1 MVSDDTEKKV
11 KENEHFY
18 KQKGGDSR
26 MKLKAFM
33 TGAALA
39 LAAAVCF
46 MPARAEAAPE
56 IMPDGTVFDG
66 EYYAA
71 NNPDVVAAMG
81 TDTAALFAHYQ
92 VCGKTEG
99 RLATAASGD
108 GFDAAYYAAKYPQ
121 VASVMGTDE
130 NMLFFHYAVCGKTE
144 GRFPNQA
151 AENGKT
157 AATVAADNSTNVNSY
172 EYKLSMAKK
181 AADYVNAKRAEEG
194 KTALQWSDALAEAAM
209 ARAAELVESN
219 SENRPNGSS
228 FKSLLR
234 EKGISYDEAD
244 QCYIVGLENPD
255 EAVRNWSK
263 GNKKDVLLGRY
274 KKMAVGYDPNA
285 SGCWVLI
292 VIK

>member
-1 MVSDDTEKKV
+1 
-11 KENEHFY
+11 
-18 KQKGGDSR
+18 

-39 LAAAVCF
+39 LAAAVCLA
-46 MPARAEAAPE
+46 PAKAEAAPE

-81 TDTAALFAHYQ
+81 TDTAALYAHYQ

-99 RLATAASGD
+99 RLATAASAD

-121 VASVMGTDE
+121 VAAVMGTDA

-151 AENGKT
+151 AENGKPAAAASTTT
-157 AATVAADNSTNVNSY
+157 AADSSVNVNTY
-172 EYKLSMAKK
+172 DYKLSMAKK

-194 KTALQWSDALAEAAM
+194 KGELLWSDSLAEVAM
-209 ARAAELVESN
+209 IRAAELAESN
-219 SENRPNGSS
+219 SEKRPNGQS
-228 FKSLLR
+228 FKSLLQ
-234 EKGISYDEAD
+234 EKGISYDEAG
-244 QCYIVGLENPD
+244 QCIIVGLENPD
-255 EAVRNWSK
+255 EAVRNWSR
-263 GNKKDVLLGRY
+263 GDSKKDVLLGKY
-274 KKMAVGYDPNA
+274 KKMAVGYDPHA
-285 SGCWVLI
+285 GGSWVLI
-292 VIK
+292 VTK

>member
-1 MVSDDTEKKV
+1 
-11 KENEHFY
+11 
-18 KQKGGDSR
+18 
-26 MKLKAFM
+26 MKMKALM

-46 MPARAEAAPE
+46 VPAKAEAAPE

-81 TDTAALFAHYQ
+81 TSTAALYAHYQ

-108 GFDAAYYAAKYPQ
+108 GFDAVYYAAKYPQ
-121 VASVMGTDE
+121 VAAVMGTDA

-151 AENGKT
+151 AENGKP
-157 AATVAADNSTNVNSY
+157 ATNATTTTDANVNVNSY
-172 EYKLSMAKK
+172 DYKLSMAKK

-194 KTALQWSDALAEAAM
+194 KVAIPWSDALAEAAM
-209 ARAAELVESN
+209 IRAAELLESN
-219 SENRPNGSS
+219 SENRPNGQS
-228 FKSLLR
+228 FKSILR
-234 EKGISYDEAD
+234 EKGISYDEAG
-244 QCYIVGLENPD
+244 QCIIVGLENPD
-255 EAVRNWSK
+255 EAVRNWSRGDSK
-263 GNKKDVLLGRY
+263 RDVLLGRY

-285 SGCWVLI
+285 GGCWVLLM
-292 VIK
+292 VK

>member
-1 MVSDDTEKKV
+1 MKMKV
-11 KENEHFY
+11 
-18 KQKGGDSR
+18 
-26 MKLKAFM
+26 LM

-39 LAAAVCF
+39 LAAAVCLV
-46 MPARAEAAPE
+46 PAKAEAAPE

-81 TDTAALFAHYQ
+81 TSTAALYAHYQ

-121 VASVMGTDE
+121 VAAVMGTDA

-151 AENGKT
+151 AENGRP
-157 AATVAADNSTNVNSY
+157 AATTTTTATNTDASVNVNTY
-172 EYKLSMAKK
+172 DYKLSMAKK

-194 KTALQWSDALAEAAM
+194 KGELQWSDSLAEVAM
-209 ARAAELVESN
+209 IRAAELAESN
-219 SENRPNGSS
+219 SENRPNGQS
-228 FKSLLR
+228 FKSLLQ
-234 EKGISYDEAD
+234 EKGISYDEAG
-244 QCYIVGLENPD
+244 QCIIVGLENPD
-255 EAVRNWSK
+255 EAVRNWSR
-263 GNKKDVLLGRY
+263 GDNKKEVLLGKY
-274 KKMAVGYDPNA
+274 KKMAVGYDPYA
-285 SGCWVLI
+285 GGSWVLI
-292 VIK
+292 VTKG

>member
-1 MVSDDTEKKV
+1 
-11 KENEHFY
+11 
-18 KQKGGDSR
+18 
-26 MKLKAFM
+26 MKLKALM

-46 MPARAEAAPE
+46 VPAKAEAAPE

-66 EYYAA
+66 EYYAE

-81 TDTAALFAHYQ
+81 TDTAALYAHYQ

-121 VASVMGTDE
+121 VAAVMGTEE

-151 AENGKT
+151 AENGKPAA
-157 AATVAADNSTNVNSY
+157 AATATTDNSTNVNTY

-181 AADYVNAKRAEEG
+181 AADYVNAKRVEEKKAE
-194 KTALQWSDALAEAAM
+194 LQWSDALAEAAM
-209 ARAAELVESN
+209 LRAAELVESN
-219 SENRPNGSS
+219 SEKRPNGKS
-228 FKSLLR
+228 FKTILQ
-234 EKGISYDEAD
+234 EKGISYDEAE
-244 QCYIVGLENPD
+244 QCYIVGLETPD
-255 EAVRNWSK
+255 EAVRNWSR
-263 GNKKDVLLGRY
+263 GNKKDILLGRY

-285 SGCWVLI
+285 GGCWVLL